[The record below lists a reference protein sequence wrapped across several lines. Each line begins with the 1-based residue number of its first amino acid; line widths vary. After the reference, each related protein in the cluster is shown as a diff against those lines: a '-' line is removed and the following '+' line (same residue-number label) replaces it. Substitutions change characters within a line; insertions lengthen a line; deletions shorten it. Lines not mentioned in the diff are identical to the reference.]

1 MVYQIITNKSN
12 QNKKGTPES
21 CFHGRI
27 VYMELSK
34 NYNINTEILR

>member
-21 CFHGRI
+21 GFHKSI
-27 VYMELSK
+27 VYMELYKSYK
-34 NYNINTEILR
+34 INTEILR